1 MQRDWAEFDEAGVPA
16 RSWVHARPLAPCIF
30 GNMLNSFR
38 TFVREVTLVIT
49 RVAVGKDA
57 CGTGLAGPSR

>member
-1 MQRDWAEFDEAGVPA
+1 MPA
-16 RSWVHARPLAPCIF
+16 RSQVHARPLAPCIV
-30 GNMLNSFR
+30 GNILNYFR